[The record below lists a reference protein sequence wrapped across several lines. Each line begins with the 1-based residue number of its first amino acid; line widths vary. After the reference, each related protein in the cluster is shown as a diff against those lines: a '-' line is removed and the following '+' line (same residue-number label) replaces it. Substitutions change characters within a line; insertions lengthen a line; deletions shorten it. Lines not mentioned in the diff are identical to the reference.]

1 MKTTSKNISIY
12 SFLLIGFM
20 LTLTSCVNFKEAG
33 RLNMV
38 SVRNIDTDRNYQLL
52 KKNVEYT
59 KKELRK
65 TKTTTIESAID
76 DVVKKVEGG
85 EYLMNARIRVCVFS
99 GSLFNGYQPTIFYAV
114 EGDVWG
120 ILPKK

>member
-1 MKTTSKNISIY
+1 MKNNYKKIQLFY
-12 SFLLIGFM
+12 LLIGIV
-20 LTLTSCVNFKEAG
+20 LTLSSCLSFKEAG

-65 TKTTTIESAID
+65 IKTTSIESAID
-76 DVVKKVEGG
+76 DVVKKAEGG
-85 EYLMNARIRVCVFS
+85 EYLMNARIRVCIIP
-99 GSLFNGYQPTIFYAV
+99 GSIYNGYQSTCYYAV

-120 ILPKK
+120 IAPKK